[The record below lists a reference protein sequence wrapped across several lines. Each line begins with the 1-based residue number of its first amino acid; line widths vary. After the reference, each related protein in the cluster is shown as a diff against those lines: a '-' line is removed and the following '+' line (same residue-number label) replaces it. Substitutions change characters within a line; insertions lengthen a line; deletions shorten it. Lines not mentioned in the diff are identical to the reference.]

1 MTITEIRKMR
11 LSHPN
16 QFWSEWVKRDP
27 KSLALARIRV
37 SYEDTI
43 TILKRVKQGKSKL
56 EDGNFARMNHL
67 NLLKR
72 MIEKNWVNK
81 TDIKPYL
88 IH

>member
-11 LSHPN
+11 LNHPN

-27 KSLALARIRV
+27 KSLALARIIV
-37 SYEDTI
+37 SYEDTRN
-43 TILKRVKQGKSKL
+43 ILKRVKTGKANES
-56 EDGNFARMNHL
+56 DGEFAKVNHL

-81 TDIKPYL
+81 TDIKQY
-88 IH
+88 IIY

>member
-1 MTITEIRKMR
+1 MTITEIRTMR
-11 LSHPN
+11 LNHPN

-27 KSLALARIRV
+27 NSLAMARIRV

-43 TILKRVKQGKSKL
+43 STLKRVKQGKSKP

-81 TDIKPYL
+81 TEVKPYI